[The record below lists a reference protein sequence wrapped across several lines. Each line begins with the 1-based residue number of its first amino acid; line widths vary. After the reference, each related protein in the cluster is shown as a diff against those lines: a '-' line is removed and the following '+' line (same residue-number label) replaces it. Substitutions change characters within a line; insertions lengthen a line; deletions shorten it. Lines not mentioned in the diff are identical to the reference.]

1 MTSLKAKLLIVL
13 DGYDIP
19 KSSKSK
25 KLKNFPSD
33 VIDLLEGRLF
43 PESCVVVISVTS
55 NCTDLLPL
63 MQRHVTYEGLT
74 WGRSASLLGG
84 GQWGAPTRLLD
95 TVQESLHLRHMAR
108 TPLGCLALTTIYET
122 TNGDLP
128 TEDMD
133 VIEAVLNCVAT
144 GSSQVSVA
152 ELGRL
157 ALFCLKT
164 KRPAV
169 TVSEIRMYCSSAE
182 APVLNCLDR
191 CLLFGRTAKRKNEHN
206 FTPICPGIAEWL
218 AANYLA
224 SLVNRPGL
232 LAAEIAGLPMGDD
245 VDTEILKV
253 LTYAM
258 GLLGTRA
265 HILLSK
271 LTTMWL
277 SPQTIFTLAIAGGD
291 SESNLTALCNLLGI
305 SKSPPVSPLE
315 SKPIWVQIKSVPT
328 ELQGWGMALK
338 SPSCT
343 LKNLEIIYQIE
354 KNILLESRN
363 GIESFLDALSRNE
376 SVTNLRI
383 TSLIENEIRE
393 AEINHLA
400 ACITKALLKPRLES
414 FELILTLLE
423 EDPPIL
429 KLQSV
434 VTALCRSIPR
444 QPKLSSLLLD
454 LALCTSQ
461 LVQICSMLE
470 KCPQVTRLSLPH
482 LRCERGA
489 IGALASLLT
498 ARPLA
503 SLALPSCWGARDDP
517 PSSSGV
523 SMGSGSGS
531 SSGTSGLIKQSSL
544 QGANS
549 PRSYPTGLFS
559 SLPRGCMAPPTNMGR
574 SATLPRQ
581 PIEAPA
587 DKRSSDSV
595 VSRTWYPTPAC
606 DGGPH
611 NSGTLHDLLL
621 AARESYSRFHN
632 LDLSKA
638 QLTLEDS
645 MCLGETVRLST
656 SLHSL
661 KIEGASRLS
670 EILPAILGAGESTC
684 LQMISLGSPRLALED
699 GAIAMTARALA
710 NCVTLRL
717 LSVDGWTFK
726 IENASTLSAIRA
738 FLTFTS
744 LRELG
749 LSNCRLH
756 LPTIK
761 SCVLPTNIYECRS
774 VVVLKMSGAQVRLLL
789 FYFLQLWILY
799 NFYI

>member
-1 MTSLKAKLLIVL
+1 MIVL

-19 KSSKSK
+19 KSSTKSK

-43 PESCVVVISVTS
+43 PESRVIVISVTS

-95 TVQESLHLRHMAR
+95 TVQESVHLRHMAR

-128 TEDMD
+128 TEDID

-144 GSSQVSVA
+144 GSSQVSVS

-232 LAAEIAGLPMGDD
+232 LAAEVTGLPMGDD

-363 GIESFLDALSRNE
+363 GIETFLDALSRNE

-400 ACITKALLKPRLES
+400 SCITKALLKPRLES

-523 SMGSGSGS
+523 SMG
-531 SSGTSGLIKQSSL
+531 KFFF
-544 QGANS
+544 
-549 PRSYPTGLFS
+549 LF
-559 SLPRGCMAPPTNMGR
+559 
-574 SATLPRQ
+574 
-581 PIEAPA
+581 I
-587 DKRSSDSV
+587 
-595 VSRTWYPTPAC
+595 
-606 DGGPH
+606 
-611 NSGTLHDLLL
+611 
-621 AARESYSRFHN
+621 
-632 LDLSKA
+632 
-638 QLTLEDS
+638 
-645 MCLGETVRLST
+645 
-656 SLHSL
+656 
-661 KIEGASRLS
+661 
-670 EILPAILGAGESTC
+670 
-684 LQMISLGSPRLALED
+684 
-699 GAIAMTARALA
+699 
-710 NCVTLRL
+710 
-717 LSVDGWTFK
+717 
-726 IENASTLSAIRA
+726 
-738 FLTFTS
+738 
-744 LRELG
+744 
-749 LSNCRLH
+749 
-756 LPTIK
+756 
-761 SCVLPTNIYECRS
+761 
-774 VVVLKMSGAQVRLLL
+774 
-789 FYFLQLWILY
+789 
-799 NFYI
+799 